1 MKNII
6 FLFFI
11 VSKLTECT
19 HLKYDNYCYKIND
32 FACYGEYIF
41 TCSDFLCT
49 KSQYTCH
56 VLSLFSNLRGKHTN
70 NYVSFM
76 NKIENCSKQPKY
88 KWNKNKVCLN
98 TKNCLKTSIHRLWSS
113 KTKLIECKCIGK
125 YNFRCNTDYCAL
137 NKQACDGLKKKMVGI
152 KKCDHYNKKI
162 N

>member
-1 MKNII
+1 MKKII

-11 VSKLTECT
+11 VSKLMECT

-32 FACYGEYIF
+32 FVCFGEYIF
-41 TCSDFLCT
+41 TCSNFLCT

-56 VLSLFSNLRGKHTN
+56 VLSLFSNLRGKHTD

-98 TKNCLKTSIHRLWSS
+98 TKNCLQTSIHRLRSS
-113 KTKLIECKCIGK
+113 KTKSIEC
-125 YNFRCNTDYCAL
+125 
-137 NKQACDGLKKKMVGI
+137 
-152 KKCDHYNKKI
+152 
-162 N
+162 